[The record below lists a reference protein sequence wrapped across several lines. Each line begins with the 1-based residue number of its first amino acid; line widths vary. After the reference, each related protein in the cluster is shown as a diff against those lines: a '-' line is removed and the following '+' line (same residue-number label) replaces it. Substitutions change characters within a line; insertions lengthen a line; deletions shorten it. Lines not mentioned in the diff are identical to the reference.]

1 MKQERVLVAM
11 SGGVDSS
18 LTAALLAVQGYDVIG
33 ATMRLSEDSRESLS
47 GENNGETPSG
57 VADAQR
63 VADVLGIPHYVF
75 DFTASFE
82 QTVIGYFLDEYQ
94 CGRTP
99 NPCIVC
105 NRHIKFGALLRKG
118 EELGAQYIA
127 TGHYARVERG
137 ADGIYRL
144 RKGQDT
150 AKDQSYV
157 LYHLNQET
165 LARVLLPLGNF
176 SKDETRRMAEEEYHL
191 PVAHKAESQEICF
204 VPHDDYK
211 TYLRKKRPA
220 AVQRGEIVDQAG
232 NVLGVHEGISFYTI
246 GQRRGLGI
254 AAPEPLYVTA
264 LDPMQNRVVVGTADD
279 VYGRELIASHPL
291 WTMWDALREARTV
304 QAKIRCGKREAA
316 ATVIPEGACV
326 RVRFSEPQRAVTP
339 GQSVVFYEDD
349 IVLGGGVIDEV
360 IA

>member
-47 GENNGETPSG
+47 GENNGETPSSI
-57 VADAQR
+57 ADAQR

-105 NRHIKFGALLRKG
+105 NRYIKFGALLRKG

-127 TGHYARVERG
+127 TGHYARVDCG
-137 ADGIYRL
+137 KDGVYRL
-144 RKGQDT
+144 RKGQD
-150 AKDQSYV
+150 AEKDQSYV
-157 LYHLNQET
+157 LYHLNQRT
-165 LARVLLPLGNF
+165 LAQVLLPLGSF
-176 SKDETRRMAEEEYHL
+176 SKSETRRMAEEYHL

-204 VPHDDYK
+204 VPEDDYK
-211 TYLRKKRPA
+211 AYLSQHRPNCFHT
-220 AVQRGEIVDQAG
+220 GDIVDMQG
-232 NVLGVHEGISFYTI
+232 QILGQHRGLPFYTI
-246 GQRRGLGI
+246 GQRKGLGI
-254 AAPEPLYVTA
+254 AAAHPLYVIA
-264 LDPMQNRVVVGTADD
+264 LDEANNRVIVGKNEELYASSLFASD
-279 VYGRELIASHPL
+279 VNWLMEEPTQEISVH
-291 WTMWDALREARTV
+291 
-304 QAKIRCGKREAA
+304 AKIRYGSREVQANVLPLKDRA
-316 ATVIPEGACV
+316 VKV
-326 RVRFSEPQRAVTP
+326 SFLEPQRAVTP
-339 GQSVVFYEDD
+339 GQSDRKSVV
-349 IVLGGGVIDEV
+349 
-360 IA
+360 